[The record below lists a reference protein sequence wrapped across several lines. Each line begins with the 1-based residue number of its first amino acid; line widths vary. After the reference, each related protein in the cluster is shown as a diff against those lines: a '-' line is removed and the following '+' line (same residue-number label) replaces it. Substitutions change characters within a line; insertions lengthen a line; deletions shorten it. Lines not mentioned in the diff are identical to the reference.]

1 MGYDLQKASVYKRAA
16 AWLFDAIL
24 ISILAVGIAFLLSAL
39 LGFDGYSD
47 TVSAAYAKYEEAYAI
62 SFSMDEAAYA
72 AMTADEQQRYADA
85 YAALLADDEAMHAYS
100 MVVNLT
106 MLITTVSVLVSM
118 LCLAFA
124 VPLAFGN
131 GQTLG
136 KKIFGLGVMR
146 TDFVRLPAVQ
156 LLIHTLLGTFAV
168 ETMIPI
174 YILLMLILGMMDVTG
189 TVILGALLLAQCIIL
204 AVTRT
209 NSLLHDLLAGTVVV
223 ELASQKIF
231 GSTDELIEYQKKVHA
246 EQAARQSY

>member
-1 MGYDLQKASVYKRAA
+1 
-16 AWLFDAIL
+16 
-24 ISILAVGIAFLLSAL
+24 
-39 LGFDGYSD
+39 
-47 TVSAAYAKYEEAYAI
+47 
-62 SFSMDEAAYA
+62 
-72 AMTADEQQRYADA
+72 
-85 YAALLADDEAMHAYS
+85 
-100 MVVNLT
+100 

-156 LLIHTLLGTFAV
+156 LLIRTLLGTFAV

>member
-24 ISILAVGIAFLLSAL
+24 ISILAVGIAFLLSVL

-47 TVSAAYAKYEEAYAI
+47 TVSAAYAEYEEAYAI
-62 SFSMDEAAYA
+62 SFSMDEAAYT

-156 LLIHTLLGTFAV
+156 LLIRTLLGAFTI

>member
-156 LLIHTLLGTFAV
+156 LLIRTLLGTFAV